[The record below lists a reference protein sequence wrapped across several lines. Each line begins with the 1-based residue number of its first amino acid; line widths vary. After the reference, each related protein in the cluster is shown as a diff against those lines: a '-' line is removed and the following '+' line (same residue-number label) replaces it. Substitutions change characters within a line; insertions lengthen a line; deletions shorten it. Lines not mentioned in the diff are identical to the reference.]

1 MKESVTTAAA
11 HRQYQDSVSAF
22 RRWIPDPTLRMAFSR
37 EADGYFR
44 RCALGVWQADN
55 AVGITP
61 RHVEF
66 YNAIYSGTGPAPS
79 ALYWEVATGVAD
91 YDLFQPPAFFAALRD
106 YDRRK
111 GTTLARRFTDQ
122 LTLLLLLFAAV
133 DGVVSE
139 AEAGF
144 VNACSDTLLA
154 LCERDGLS
162 GDCPALKADEF
173 VTHVPAPAQ
182 PPTEVVPAAEQEET
196 PLPES
201 EPTLEELLAELDGL
215 CGLEQVKQD
224 VKSLINLVKVRRLR
238 EEAGLPVPPMSL
250 HLVFLGNPGTGKTTV
265 ARLLARLYHAIG
277 VLPKGQLVEVDR
289 SGLVAG
295 FVGQT
300 ALKTQEVIQK
310 AIGGV
315 LFIDEAYALVNQDN
329 GNDFGREA
337 IEVLLKNM
345 EDHRKDLVVIVA
357 GYSQLMEKFIHSN
370 PGLESRFNKYF
381 YFEDYDG
388 AQLFTILQSMC
399 VKNGYVLT
407 PEGEALARRE
417 LMALYEDRDENF
429 GNARDVRNLF
439 EQAVARQSDRV
450 ARLETPTREQLMELR
465 PEDLAEP
472 GDASSPQGAMEV

>member
-1 MKESVTTAAA
+1 MRESVTAAEA
-11 HRQYQDSVSAF
+11 HRQYQETISAF

-162 GDCPALKADEF
+162 GDRPALKADEF

-215 CGLEQVKQD
+215 CGLDQVKRD
-224 VKSLINLVKVRRLR
+224 VKSLTNLVKVRRLR

-265 ARLLARLYHAIG
+265 ARLLAKLYHAIG

-337 IEVLLKNM
+337 VEVLLKNM

-399 VKNGYVLT
+399 DKNGYVLT

-417 LMALYEDRDENF
+417 LMDLYEDRDENF

-450 ARLETPTREQLMELR
+450 ARLEAPTREQLMELR
-465 PEDLAEP
+465 PEDLTEP
-472 GDASSPQGAMEV
+472 GVAPSPKD

>member
-22 RRWIPDPTLRMAFSR
+22 HRWIPDPTLRMAFRR

-111 GTTLARRFTDQ
+111 RTTLARRFTDQ

-144 VNACSDTLLA
+144 VNACSDTLMA

-162 GDCPALKADEF
+162 GDRPALKADEF

-329 GNDFGREA
+329 GNDFGREV

-450 ARLETPTREQLMELR
+450 ARLEAPTREQLMALR

>member
-91 YDLFQPPAFFAALRD
+91 YDLFQPPAFFGALRD

-144 VNACSDTLLA
+144 VNACSDTLMA

-162 GDCPALKADEF
+162 GDRPALKADEF

-329 GNDFGREA
+329 GNDFGREV

-450 ARLETPTREQLMELR
+450 ARLEAPTREQLMALR

>member
-22 RRWIPDPTLRMAFSR
+22 HRWIPDPTLRMAFSR

-144 VNACSDTLLA
+144 VNACSDTLMA

-162 GDCPALKADEF
+162 GDRPALKADEF

-315 LFIDEAYALVNQDN
+315 LFIDEAYALN
-329 GNDFGREA
+329 GKSENDFGQEA
-337 IEVLLKNM
+337 IDTILKAM
-345 EDHRKDLVVIVA
+345 EDHRDDLVVIVA
-357 GYSQLMEKFIHSN
+357 GYTDLMDRFIHSN
-370 PGLESRFNKYF
+370 PGLESRFNRF
-381 YFEDYDG
+381 LLFEDYTPDEMLDIFKMQCKKGCYQLSDG
-388 AQLFTILQSMC
+388 VEELVRDYITEE
-399 VKNGYVLT
+399 NGD
-407 PEGEALARRE
+407 PET
-417 LMALYEDRDENF
+417 F
-429 GNARDVRNLF
+429 GNARGVRNIF
-439 EQAVARQSDRV
+439 EHILVAQNN
-450 ARLETPTREQLMELR
+450 RLAAMETVTK
-465 PEDLAEP
+465 EDLMTLTQDDVLHAR
-472 GDASSPQGAMEV
+472 GKLD

>member
-1 MKESVTTAAA
+1 MRESVTAAEA
-11 HRQYQDSVSAF
+11 HRQYQETVSAF

-37 EADGYFR
+37 EADGFFR
-44 RCALGVWQADN
+44 LCALGVWQADN

-162 GDCPALKADEF
+162 GDRPALKADEF

-265 ARLLARLYHAIG
+265 ARLLAKLYHAIG

-289 SGLVAG
+289 SGLGAG

-337 IEVLLKNM
+337 VEVLLKNM

-399 VKNGYVLT
+399 DKNGYVLT

-417 LMALYEDRDENF
+417 LMDLYEDRDENF

-450 ARLETPTREQLMELR
+450 ARLEAPTREQLMELR
-465 PEDLAEP
+465 PEDLTEP
-472 GDASSPQGAMEV
+472 GVAPSPKD

>member
-1 MKESVTTAAA
+1 MRESVTAAEA
-11 HRQYQDSVSAF
+11 HRQYQETISAF

-37 EADGYFR
+37 EADGFFR
-44 RCALGVWQADN
+44 LCALGVWQADN

-162 GDCPALKADEF
+162 GDRPALKADEF

-224 VKSLINLVKVRRLR
+224 VKSLINLVTVRRLR

-265 ARLLARLYHAIG
+265 ARLLAKLYHAIG

-337 IEVLLKNM
+337 VEVLLKNM

-399 VKNGYVLT
+399 DKNGYVLT

-417 LMALYEDRDENF
+417 LMDLYEDRDENF

-450 ARLETPTREQLMELR
+450 ARLEAPTREQLMELR
-465 PEDLAEP
+465 PEDLTEP
-472 GDASSPQGAMEV
+472 GVAPSPKD

>member
-345 EDHRKDLVVIVA
+345 EDHRKDLVVIAA
-357 GYSQLMEKFIHSN
+357 GYPDPMEDFLHSN
-370 PGLESRFNKYF
+370 PGLASRFPKTLVF
-381 YFEDYDG
+381 ADYTPP
-388 AQLFTILQSMC
+388 QLLAIFQGLC
-399 VKNGYVLT
+399 RKNGYTLP
-407 PEGEALARRE
+407 PETEAAAAARFQ
-417 LMALYEDRDENF
+417 ALYDSRDAHF
-429 GNARDVRNLF
+429 GNARTARNTF
-439 EQAVARQSDRV
+439 EDAVARQADRV
-450 ARLETPTREQLMELR
+450 AALEAPSR
-465 PEDLAEP
+465 EDLMALL
-472 GDASSPQGAMEV
+472 PQDLAGA

>member
-1 MKESVTTAAA
+1 MRESVTAAEA
-11 HRQYQDSVSAF
+11 HRQYQETISAF
-22 RRWIPDPTLRMAFSR
+22 RRWIPDPTLRLAFSR
-37 EADGYFR
+37 EADSFFR

-79 ALYWEVATGVAD
+79 ALYWEVATGVAA
-91 YDLFQPPAFFAALRD
+91 YALFQPPAFFSALRD

-111 GTTLARRFTDQ
+111 GTTLARRFADQ
-122 LTLLLLLFAAV
+122 LTLLLLLFASV

-162 GDCPALKADEF
+162 GDRPALRADEF
-173 VTHVPAPAQ
+173 VTRVPAPAQ
-182 PPTEVVPAAEQEET
+182 PPAETVPTAEQEET

-215 CGLEQVKQD
+215 CGLDQVKRD

-265 ARLLARLYHAIG
+265 ARLLAKLYHAIG

-337 IEVLLKNM
+337 VEVLLKNM

-399 VKNGYVLT
+399 GKNGYVLT

-417 LMALYEDRDENF
+417 LTALYEDRDENF

-450 ARLETPTREQLMELR
+450 ARLEAPTREHLMELR
-465 PEDLAEP
+465 PEDLTEP
-472 GDASSPQGAMEV
+472 GAAPSPQGLTEV

>member
-1 MKESVTTAAA
+1 MRESVTAAEA
-11 HRQYQDSVSAF
+11 HRQYQETISAF

-162 GDCPALKADEF
+162 GDRPALKADEF

-250 HLVFLGNPGTGKTTV
+250 HLVFLCNPGTGKTTV
-265 ARLLARLYHAIG
+265 ARLLAKLYHAIG

-337 IEVLLKNM
+337 VEVLLKNM

-399 VKNGYVLT
+399 DKNGYVLT

-417 LMALYEDRDENF
+417 LMDLYEDRDENF

-439 EQAVARQSDRV
+439 EQAEARQSDRV
-450 ARLETPTREQLMELR
+450 ARLEAPTREQLMELR
-465 PEDLAEP
+465 PEDLTEP
-472 GDASSPQGAMEV
+472 GVAPSPKD

>member
-1 MKESVTTAAA
+1 M
-11 HRQYQDSVSAF
+11 
-22 RRWIPDPTLRMAFSR
+22 
-37 EADGYFR
+37 
-44 RCALGVWQADN
+44 
-55 AVGITP
+55 
-61 RHVEF
+61 
-66 YNAIYSGTGPAPS
+66 
-79 ALYWEVATGVAD
+79 
-91 YDLFQPPAFFAALRD
+91 
-106 YDRRK
+106 
-111 GTTLARRFTDQ
+111 
-122 LTLLLLLFAAV
+122 
-133 DGVVSE
+133 
-139 AEAGF
+139 
-144 VNACSDTLLA
+144 
-154 LCERDGLS
+154 
-162 GDCPALKADEF
+162 
-173 VTHVPAPAQ
+173 
-182 PPTEVVPAAEQEET
+182 VPAAEQEET

-329 GNDFGREA
+329 GNDFGREV

-450 ARLETPTREQLMELR
+450 ARLEAPTREQLMALR

>member
-1 MKESVTTAAA
+1 MRESVTAAEA
-11 HRQYQDSVSAF
+11 HRQYQETISAF

-37 EADGYFR
+37 EADGFFR
-44 RCALGVWQADN
+44 LCALGVWQADN

-162 GDCPALKADEF
+162 GDRPALKADEF

-182 PPTEVVPAAEQEET
+182 PPAEVVPAAEQEET

-265 ARLLARLYHAIG
+265 ARLLAKLYHAIG

-337 IEVLLKNM
+337 VEVLLKNM

-399 VKNGYVLT
+399 DKNGYVLT

-417 LMALYEDRDENF
+417 LMDLYEDRDENF

-450 ARLETPTREQLMELR
+450 ARLEAPTREQLMELR
-465 PEDLAEP
+465 PEDLTEP
-472 GDASSPQGAMEV
+472 GVAPSPKD

>member
-22 RRWIPDPTLRMAFSR
+22 HRWIPDPTLRMAFSR

-162 GDCPALKADEF
+162 GDRPALKADEF

-329 GNDFGREA
+329 GNDFGREV

-450 ARLETPTREQLMELR
+450 ARLEAPTREQLMELR
-465 PEDLAEP
+465 VEDLNETETA
-472 GDASSPQGAMEV
+472 

>member
-61 RHVEF
+61 RHVKF

-162 GDCPALKADEF
+162 GDRPALKADEF

-329 GNDFGREA
+329 GNDFGREV

-450 ARLETPTREQLMELR
+450 ARLEAPTREQLMELH